1 MRKVAEVGN
10 AEEPAGL
17 ALYRWLRDEIV
28 TEENTDTI
36 IEVVTDYLPLPG
48 VVTKFVL
55 DAILPGSLLTAV
67 RKVLQ
72 RLGQL
77 PSDRYL
83 HELNPFTTEGHNGGG
98 E

>member
-1 MRKVAEVGN
+1 MRALREVGE
-10 AEEPAGL
+10 ADEPAGV

-36 IEVVTDYLPLPG
+36 IETVTDFLPLPS

-55 DAILPGSLLTAV
+55 DAILPGALLTAV

-72 RLGQL
+72 KLGQL
-77 PSDRYL
+77 PSDAYL
-83 HELNPFTTEGHNGGG
+83 HEMNPFTT
-98 E
+98 